1 MKRVELL
8 FDYPRLEER
17 LIIERMKGRGI
28 DVVLT
33 NVNDSPLAVGES
45 PAEVSIVRP
54 VAMFKAMYSA
64 AVRESSGAYA
74 INGSATL
81 FTCGDKVLCLSA
93 VRRSG
98 IRVPKTV
105 VALDRRSA
113 EATYRAM
120 QKPFVDKPP
129 IGSWGR
135 LVALITDPITWRTV
149 LEHRSMLSSAQLKV
163 HLMQQYV
170 DHGGRDI
177 RTIVVGE
184 QVLGAMERI
193 SPSDDWRTNV
203 ALGGKTVARK
213 LDEELIETSLKC
225 AEIVRGD
232 FIAVDL
238 LQDRSGTYY
247 VNELNGVPEFKGFM
261 EATQIDV
268 AGALASHVDSLLK
281 R

>member
-1 MKRVELL
+1 MELL

-17 LIIERMKGRGI
+17 LIIERLKGRGI
-28 DVVLT
+28 DVTLT
-33 NVNDSPLAVGES
+33 NVNDAPFTVGES

-64 AVRESSGAYA
+64 AVRESSGTYTV
-74 INGSATL
+74 NSSATL

-98 IRVPKTV
+98 IRVPRTV

-113 EATYRAM
+113 ETTYKAM

-163 HLMQQYV
+163 HLMQQYI

-203 ALGGKTVARK
+203 ALGGKTVTRK
-213 LDEELIETSLKC
+213 LDDELVETSLRC